1 MRILSGTVTIAA
13 VVMIAANGSWAQD
26 YRTTNKAGGAACFTK
41 AAYEEY
47 RKAALHAHRT
57 KDKSWM
63 EQVYNSGRCFPMA
76 RGLRVTV
83 KDSSMSG
90 TSQVYLHPRSGGAPM
105 EVWTANENFR

>member
-1 MRILSGTVTIAA
+1 MRNLFGTLMIAA

-41 AAYEEY
+41 DAYDEY
-47 RKAALHAHRT
+47 RKAALRAHRT
-57 KDKSWM
+57 KDPTWM
-63 EQVYNSGRCFPMA
+63 EQVYNSGRCFPME

-83 KDSSMSG
+83 KDSSISG
-90 TSQVYLHPRSGGAPM
+90 TSQVYLHPRSGGTPM